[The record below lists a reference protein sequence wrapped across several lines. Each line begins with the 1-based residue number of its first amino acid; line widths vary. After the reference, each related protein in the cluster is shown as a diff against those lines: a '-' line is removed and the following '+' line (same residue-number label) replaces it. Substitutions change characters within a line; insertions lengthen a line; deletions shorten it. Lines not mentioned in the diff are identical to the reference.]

1 MIQTLPESRGKK
13 IFLIVFALAILAP
26 AAYGF
31 VEKLM
36 LFILAV
42 KRDLIAGFTIVPVV
56 NYLIVTAGMACLL
69 IWAIVNG
76 MFRDVEGP
84 KYQML
89 EQEERLEQQERD
101 ARKDAP

>member
-1 MIQTLPESRGKK
+1 MRALQESRGKR
-13 IFLIVFALAILAP
+13 IFLIFFALAILAP
-26 AAYGF
+26 AGYGF

-42 KRDLIAGFTIVPVV
+42 KRDMIAGFTIVPVV

-69 IWAIVNG
+69 VWAVING
-76 MFRDVEGP
+76 MFKNVEAP

-89 EQEERLEQQERD
+89 EQEEALDEQERQC
-101 ARKDAP
+101 RKDAP

>member
-1 MIQTLPESRGKK
+1 MKTIQESRGKRV
-13 IFLIVFALAILAP
+13 FLILFALAILGP
-26 AAYGF
+26 AGYGF

-42 KRDLIAGFTIVPVV
+42 KRDMIGGFTIVPVV
-56 NYLIVTAGMACLL
+56 NYLIVTAGMVCLL
-69 IWAIVNG
+69 VWAVANG
-76 MFRDVEGP
+76 MFRNIEGP

-89 EQEERLEQQERD
+89 EQEEKLEEDERQ

>member
-1 MIQTLPESRGKK
+1 MKTLHESRGKR

-26 AAYGF
+26 AGYGF

-36 LFILAV
+36 LFVLAV

-69 IWAIVNG
+69 VWAIING
-76 MFRDVEGP
+76 MFRNIEAP
-84 KYQML
+84 KYHML
-89 EQEERLEQQERD
+89 EQEEALDERERQ
-101 ARKDAP
+101 ARKEAP